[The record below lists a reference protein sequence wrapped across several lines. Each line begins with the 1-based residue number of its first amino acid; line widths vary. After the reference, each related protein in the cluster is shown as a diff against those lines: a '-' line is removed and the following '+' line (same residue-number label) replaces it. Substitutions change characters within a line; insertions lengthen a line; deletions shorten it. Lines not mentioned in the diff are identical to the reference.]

1 MHKVKIN
8 MSQKNSE
15 KPNTNATNRS
25 ADRQS
30 LIYKLFANSLEYIA
44 ASMLIA
50 ICFVLFAGM
59 FARYFLQI
67 GLGWTEEAARYLQVW
82 MTFIGAT
89 VAVKRWGHFQ
99 LTIVNQWVP
108 ARVQKPLQ
116 AFSIFIVSILAVV
129 MVVNG
134 IDITKIGWEQTSP
147 IMGWRIGQLYL
158 VAPLSGVLMI
168 IFCLIHLFNLM
179 QGQSL
184 PGHSLVLNQQLHPD
198 KSTSGLQS

>member
-1 MHKVKIN
+1 MN
-8 MSQKNSE
+8 MPQNNSE
-15 KPNTNATNRS
+15 KLKTSAADKL
-25 ADRQS
+25 ADRQPF
-30 LIYKLFANSLEYIA
+30 IRKLFANSLEYIA

-50 ICFVLFAGM
+50 ICIVLFVGV

-82 MTFIGAT
+82 MTFIGAA

-108 ARVQKPLQ
+108 DRVQKPLQ
-116 AFSIFIVSILAVV
+116 TFSIFIVCILSLV
-129 MVVNG
+129 MVIHG

-158 VAPLSGVLMI
+158 VAPLSGALML
-168 IFCLIHLFNLM
+168 IFCFMHLLNLI
-179 QGQSL
+179 QGQYL
-184 PGHSLVLNQQLHPD
+184 PGHSLVLNQQLHLSELT
-198 KSTSGLQS
+198 KEMQS

>member
-1 MHKVKIN
+1 MN
-8 MSQKNSE
+8 MSHKNSE
-15 KPNTNATNRS
+15 KLNTSATDES
-25 ADRQS
+25 ADRQP
-30 LIYKLFANSLEYIA
+30 LIRKLFANSLEYIA

-50 ICFVLFAGM
+50 ICVVLFAGM

-82 MTFIGAT
+82 MTFIGAA

-108 ARVQKPLQ
+108 DRVQKPLQ
-116 AFSIFIVSILAVV
+116 AFSIFIVCILALV
-129 MVVNG
+129 MVVHG

-158 VAPLSGVLMI
+158 VAPLSGTLML
-168 IFCLIHLFNLM
+168 IFCFIHLFNLM
-179 QGQSL
+179 RGQSL
-184 PGHSLVLNQQLHPD
+184 PGHTLVLNQQLQSSE
-198 KSTSGLQS
+198 STKGMQS

>member
-1 MHKVKIN
+1 MN
-8 MSQKNSE
+8 MSHKNSE
-15 KPNTNATNRS
+15 KLNTSATDES
-25 ADRQS
+25 ADRQP
-30 LIYKLFANSLEYIA
+30 LIRKLFANSLEYIA

-50 ICFVLFAGM
+50 ICVVLFAGM

-82 MTFIGAT
+82 MTFIGAA

-108 ARVQKPLQ
+108 DRVQKPLQ
-116 AFSIFIVSILAVV
+116 AFSIFIVCILALV
-129 MVVNG
+129 MVVHG

-158 VAPLSGVLMI
+158 VAPLSGALML
-168 IFCLIHLFNLM
+168 IFCFMHLINLM
-179 QGQSL
+179 RGQSL
-184 PGHSLVLNQQLHPD
+184 PGHSLVLNQQLNSSELT
-198 KSTSGLQS
+198 KEMQS

>member
-1 MHKVKIN
+1 MN
-8 MSQKNSE
+8 MSHKNSE
-15 KPNTNATNRS
+15 KLNTSATDES
-25 ADRQS
+25 ADRQP
-30 LIYKLFANSLEYIA
+30 LIRKLFANSLEYIA

-50 ICFVLFAGM
+50 ICVVLFAGM

-82 MTFIGAT
+82 MTFIGAA

-108 ARVQKPLQ
+108 DRVQKPLQ
-116 AFSIFIVSILAVV
+116 AFSIFIVCILALV
-129 MVVNG
+129 MVVHG

-158 VAPLSGVLMI
+158 VAPLSGTLML
-168 IFCLIHLFNLM
+168 IFCFIHLFNLM
-179 QGQSL
+179 RGQSL
-184 PGHSLVLNQQLHPD
+184 PGHTLVLNQQLHSSE
-198 KSTSGLQS
+198 STKGMQS

>member
-1 MHKVKIN
+1 MPQN
-8 MSQKNSE
+8 NFE
-15 KPNTNATNRS
+15 KTNTSGMDTS
-25 ADRQS
+25 ADRPS
-30 LIYKLFANSLEYIA
+30 LIHNVLAYSLEYIA

-82 MTFIGAT
+82 MTFIGAA

-99 LTIVNQWVP
+99 LTIINQWVP

-116 AFSIFIVSILAVV
+116 AFSIFIVCILALV
-129 MVVNG
+129 MVVHG

-158 VAPLSGVLMI
+158 VAPLSGALML
-168 IFCLIHLFNLM
+168 IFCLLHLFNLLR
-179 QGQSL
+179 GQSL
-184 PGHSLVLNQQLHPD
+184 PGHSLILNQQLHLSESD
-198 KSTSGLQS
+198 KGIQS

>member
-15 KPNTNATNRS
+15 KLNKNPTNRS
-25 ADRQS
+25 TDRQS

-108 ARVQKPLQ
+108 AYVQKPLQ

>member
-15 KPNTNATNRS
+15 KLNKNPTNRS
-25 ADRQS
+25 TDRQS

-50 ICFVLFAGM
+50 ICVVLFAGM

-108 ARVQKPLQ
+108 AYVQKPLQ

-158 VAPLSGVLMI
+158 VAPLSGCLMI

-184 PGHSLVLNQQLHPD
+184 PGHSLVLNQQLHQD

>member
-99 LTIVNQWVP
+99 LTIVNQWLP
-108 ARVQKPLQ
+108 AYVQKPLQ

>member
-15 KPNTNATNRS
+15 KLNKNPTNRS
-25 ADRQS
+25 TDRQS

-108 ARVQKPLQ
+108 TRVQKPLQ

-198 KSTSGLQS
+198 KSTSGLRS